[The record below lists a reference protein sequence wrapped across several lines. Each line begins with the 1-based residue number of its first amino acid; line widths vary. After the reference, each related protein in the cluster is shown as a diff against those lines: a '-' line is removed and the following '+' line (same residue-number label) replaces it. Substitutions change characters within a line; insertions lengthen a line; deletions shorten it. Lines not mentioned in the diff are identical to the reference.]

1 MPVKKKLIL
10 MGAAAALVVTTIIS
24 GTLAA
29 TTYKSTAGDTTAS
42 VSTNSLSLALI
53 GEQEATTMQEVRTI
67 AADILPGQ
75 TISEESAITNDGE
88 YAFFAR
94 VTIYKSWD
102 DSYSESNDGDEEF
115 RTADIF
121 SNESMGLSGSEIEI
135 IPGTDWVK
143 YYDQG
148 DEQITLYYKTAV
160 QPGSETTSFI
170 DTISIA
176 SSVGNEYA
184 NQRINLDIIVDAVQA
199 DAGQE
204 AIAAIWGVFPTIDG
218 DTITQISE

>member
-1 MPVKKKLIL
+1 

-42 VSTNSLSLALI
+42 VSTNSLSLALT
-53 GEQEATTMQEVRTI
+53 GTQEVTTMQEVRTI

-75 TISEESAITNDGE
+75 TVSEESAITNDGD
-88 YAFFAR
+88 YPFFAR

-102 DSYSESNDGDEEF
+102 EADANENNSGEFGAAGILASNSS
-115 RTADIF
+115 T
-121 SNESMGLSGSEIEI
+121 LSGNKIEVT
-135 IPGTDWVK
+135 PGTDWVK
-143 YYDQG
+143 YYEQG

-160 QPGSETTSFI
+160 QPGSSTSSFI

-184 NQRINLDIIVDAVQA
+184 NQRINLDIKVDAVQA
-199 DAGQE
+199 DAGQD
-204 AIAAIWGVFPTIDG
+204 AIAAVWGVFPTIEG
-218 DTITQISE
+218 DTITQISEY

>member
-42 VSTNSLSLALI
+42 VSTNSLSLALT
-53 GEQEATTMQEVRTI
+53 GTQEVTTMQEVRTI
-67 AADILPGQ
+67 AADIVPGQ
-75 TISEESAITNDGE
+75 TITEESAITNDGD
-88 YAFFAR
+88 YPFFAR

-102 DSYSESNDGDEEF
+102 ESDVSENNGDEFKLAEIVVDEVSPLLGS
-115 RTADIF
+115 DI
-121 SNESMGLSGSEIEI
+121 EVT
-135 IPGTDWVK
+135 PGTDWVK
-143 YYDQG
+143 YYEQG

-160 QPGSETTSFI
+160 QPGSSTSSFI

-184 NQRINLDIIVDAVQA
+184 NQRINLDIKVDAVQA
-199 DAGQE
+199 DAGQD
-204 AIAAIWGVFPTIDG
+204 AIAAVWGVFPTIEG
-218 DTITQISE
+218 DTITQISEY